1 MLRRPSLDGKATN
14 VNRVF
19 ISYEHADSAIAVEIA
34 EGLAAAGYQAW
45 YYERDTLPG
54 LTYLTQVRDAIRG
67 SKAIV
72 LIVSKRTLG
81 SVQVS
86 NEVTAGLEHKLFFVP
101 LLNGID
107 YAAIQRRRPE
117 WAMALG
123 SAASIPIPAEG
134 VPAVLPRMLR
144 SLKQRGIVGS
154 AGTQFAEPPQ
164 VRVLRAGKP
173 DQVVPLRESGL
184 TLGRDPDVDVVLLDT
199 EVSRRHVRLEWN
211 HGHVDVTDLSSKN
224 GTKVGGVR
232 LAPNQP
238 LSWNPDDLMEIGP
251 FQLRLE
257 VPSLWL
263 AREAVGGEP
272 RRR

>member
-34 EGLAAAGYQAW
+34 EGLAAGGYQAW

-54 LTYLTQVRDAIRG
+54 LTYLTQIRDAIRG
-67 SKAIV
+67 AKAIV

-107 YAAIQRRRPE
+107 YTAVQRRRPE

-123 SAASIPIPAEG
+123 SAASIAIPAEG
-134 VPAVLPRMLR
+134 VPAVLPRILR
-144 SLKQRGIVGS
+144 SLKLRGI
-154 AGTQFAEPPQ
+154 
-164 VRVLRAGKP
+164 
-173 DQVVPLRESGL
+173 
-184 TLGRDPDVDVVLLDT
+184 
-199 EVSRRHVRLEWN
+199 
-211 HGHVDVTDLSSKN
+211 
-224 GTKVGGVR
+224 
-232 LAPNQP
+232 
-238 LSWNPDDLMEIGP
+238 
-251 FQLRLE
+251 
-257 VPSLWL
+257 
-263 AREAVGGEP
+263 
-272 RRR
+272 